1 MRPEADLTG
10 LKLGTW
16 TLVAPAQHQRGRR
29 ARGSDGSILW
39 RCKCAICGHERH
51 VSVGYVRTL
60 QRRRKAPLCATIG
73 CGSEHRSCR
82 RGRRGLGRICHLC
95 GSLPHRVTGKRCSGC
110 RLAYEAEPVPPVE
123 FYARGIS
130 ALAALMGG
138 GDS

>member
-1 MRPEADLTG
+1 MRQQTDLTG

-16 TLVAPAQHQRGRR
+16 TLIAPAVLQRG
-29 ARGSDGSILW
+29 APTRGTDGSILW
-39 RCKCAICGHERH
+39 RCKCATCGYEVH

-60 QRRRKAPLCATIG
+60 QRRRKAPHCATIG
-73 CGSEHRSCR
+73 CSAGQSTRRSR
-82 RGRRGLGRICHLC
+82 RRSNICSRC

-110 RLAYEAEPVPPVE
+110 RLAYEAEPLPPVE
-123 FYARGIS
+123 FYARGTS